1 MTTANGTLKGTRA
14 VAMLYSLAKNAL
26 FSQQLPNDWKKMSKV
41 QRMKYLADYLPIDV
55 KLTCI
60 REAKHTRKDRSLYVK
75 TYKESKLPPAVENR
89 PVFNQNLIEQLPGQL
104 PGQQFVNQFEI
115 AAAALAAAALPEVPV
130 DPNRGNPVPIRRVI
144 GNPLE
149 AGNRLPN
156 VGNRRRQARP
166 PRQPRI
172 IDNINLDEIV
182 DRHVVA
188 FDDIVDEDGN
198 L

>member
-1 MTTANGTLKGTRA
+1 MPSKVRFILTTANGTLKGTRA

-104 PGQQFVNQFEI
+104 PGQQFMNQFEI
-115 AAAALAAAALPEVPV
+115 AAAALPEVPV

-166 PRQPRI
+166 PQQPRI
-172 IDNINLDEIV
+172 IDDINLDEIV
-182 DRHVVA
+182 DRHVAA
-188 FDDIVDEDGN
+188 FDDLLD
-198 L
+198 

>member
-1 MTTANGTLKGTRA
+1 MPSKVRFILTTANGTLKGTRA

-104 PGQQFVNQFEI
+104 PGQQFMNQFEI
-115 AAAALAAAALPEVPV
+115 AAAALPEVPV

-166 PRQPRI
+166 PQQPRI
-172 IDNINLDEIV
+172 IDNINL
-182 DRHVVA
+182 
-188 FDDIVDEDGN
+188 FDDIFDDDGGN
-198 L
+198 V

>member
-1 MTTANGTLKGTRA
+1 MPSKVRFILTTANGTLKGTRA

-26 FSQQLPNDWKKMSKV
+26 FSQQLPNDWKKMTKV

-89 PVFNQNLIEQLPGQL
+89 PVFDQNLIEQLPGQ
-104 PGQQFVNQFEI
+104 QFMNQFEI
-115 AAAALAAAALPEVPV
+115 AAAALPEVPV

-166 PRQPRI
+166 PQQPRI
-172 IDNINLDEIV
+172 IDNINL
-182 DRHVVA
+182 
-188 FDDIVDEDGN
+188 FDDI
-198 L
+198 LY